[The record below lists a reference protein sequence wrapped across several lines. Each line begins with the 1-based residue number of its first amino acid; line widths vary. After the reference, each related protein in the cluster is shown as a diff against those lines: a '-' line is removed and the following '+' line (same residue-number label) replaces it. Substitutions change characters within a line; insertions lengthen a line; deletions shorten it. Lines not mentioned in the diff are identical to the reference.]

1 MRATP
6 RIVFVI
12 AAVAIAW
19 PVAPHAGQ
27 KTPLSSGEVR
37 KRTEKL
43 PPDLMH
49 EVASMQYVLRPGEL
63 ADLLSDTRPDHCR
76 QWIDEWWAVRDPIP
90 TDGINQ
96 ARDEH
101 ERRVLEAQARFGRG
115 TWPGWDDRGVV
126 LIRYG
131 EPASRMQS
139 PADVV
144 PPGVFV
150 PAEEMWYY
158 PQFNVYA
165 RFSDTGKYGFVQYQ
179 ETVQLPVDERARN
192 DRRTLA
198 SVHNPDFPMDFMDV
212 DSPLPHTMGVVVPLA
227 DGDFDRFVDR
237 VYGYYD
243 LVDQMPAVYP
253 FDFANMH
260 IPAFVAVDTFRGGD
274 GVDRVDV
281 STEFASVVRP
291 LAVDAHARAFTT
303 TAVFW
308 DYGGAEVGRYARED
322 TIRTRP
328 FAGDSLATVLNQI
341 TMTLP
346 PATYRIAVTV
356 EEKGSGRFAAARR
369 EVECDDLDGGIA
381 MSDLE
386 LARTIGAAREES
398 SFNRGPLEVV
408 PRPSGRYRAGQPVPV
423 YFEVYHIGS
432 DNRGARAYTVEY
444 SVRAK
449 PGPRSTW
456 SKLLF
461 RGNDERVQVRSSFET
476 AATGPDDVVHMS
488 AITKNLDPGDYVL
501 EVAVTDHASSHRVTR
516 TTTFRLLK

>member
-1 MRATP
+1 MT
-6 RIVFVI
+6 I
-12 AAVAIAW
+12 AG
-19 PVAPHAGQ
+19 PVAPRAGE

-43 PPDLMH
+43 PPDLLH
-49 EVASMQYVLRPGEL
+49 EVASMQYVLHPGEL
-63 ADLLSDTRPDHCR
+63 ADLLSDTRPDQCR
-76 QWIDEWWAVRDPIP
+76 KWIDAWWAARDPIP
-90 TDGINQ
+90 TDHVNQ

-101 ERRVLEAQARFGRG
+101 ERRVQEALARFRRG
-115 TWPGWDDRGVV
+115 TWPGWDDRGEV

-131 EPASRMQS
+131 EPGARMQS
-139 PADVV
+139 DPDVV
-144 PPGVFV
+144 PPGEFIA
-150 PAEEMWYY
+150 AEEMWYY

-179 ETVQLPVDERARN
+179 ETVQLPASERPRN

-198 SVHNPDFPMDFMDV
+198 SVHEPDFPMDFMDI

-227 DGDFDRFVDR
+227 DGDFDRFIDR

-243 LVDQMPAVYP
+243 LVDQMPSVYP

-260 IPAFVAVDTFRGGD
+260 IPAYVAVDTFRGGD

-291 LAVDAHARAFTT
+291 LKVDSNAREFTT

-308 DYGGAEVGRYARED
+308 DYGGREVGRYARED
-322 TIRTRP
+322 TIRTKP

-341 TMTLP
+341 TITLP
-346 PATYRIAVTV
+346 PATYRVAVTV
-356 EEKGSGRFAAARR
+356 EEKGSGRFAAVRR

-386 LARTIGAAREES
+386 LARTIGSAREES
-398 SFNRGPLEVV
+398 AFNRGPLEVV
-408 PRPSGRYRAGQPVPV
+408 PRPSCRYRAGQPVPL
-423 YFEVYHIGS
+423 YFEVYHIGV
-432 DNRGARAYTVEY
+432 DDRGARGYTVEY
-444 SVRAK
+444 SVRSK
-449 PGPRSTW
+449 PGPQSMW
-456 SKLLF
+456 SKLTF
-461 RGNDERVQVRSSFET
+461 RGNESRVQVRSSFESV
-476 AATGPDDVVHMS
+476 ASGPEDAVHMS

-501 EVAVTDHASSHRVTR
+501 EVAVTDHASSRRATR
-516 TTTFRLLK
+516 STTFRLLK